1 LSCSRPLP
9 TPPEPPRFPPDD
21 RQSRFQG
28 IVGRLGDHGFPAS
41 ALNVGRLKEAL
52 ESGIVAFDM
61 PLVAERWDADVS
73 RWMGATLMAWVQRCK
88 SIKFDKRERGL
99 RVEIETQD
107 DLGYYEYAFD
117 VFPGSK
123 HTSP

>member
-1 LSCSRPLP
+1 MELAVAN
-9 TPPEPPRFPPDD
+9 T
-21 RQSRFQG
+21 
-28 IVGRLGDHGFPAS
+28 VNGFPAS
-41 ALNVGRLKEAL
+41 AVNVGRLKEAL
-52 ESGIVAFDM
+52 ESAIAAFDM

-117 VFPGSK
+117 VFPGKK
-123 HTSP
+123 HSSP